1 MKAVK
6 RLHLFLIARLVVIAI
21 FLASTIA
28 LKLTDSHA
36 IGAVQF
42 KGIVELLLASA
53 CFSLVSLAASR
64 KPTWLQSVI
73 RIQTVWD
80 ILFVTVLLMLTGG
93 ISSPYSFLYL
103 LAIMSAGMLLDR
115 RQALYTAAL
124 CTILY
129 GAMVDM
135 QYYDLLQNLGLGSEA
150 ARQRGDLVLFYTI
163 FLHLIGFVLAAIMAS
178 HLAERVRVS
187 EVNLAELRQLHS
199 SVVQNLDSGL
209 MTITTDGMVRVF
221 NTYLEHLTG
230 QSQQQAYNKSVNSL
244 FEQLPLPAELLTSAP
259 RGEFYYPV
267 EDGEPLF
274 IGYVAVPFKGM
285 KDELSGLIIT
295 IKDLTLIKQME
306 QALKRADRL
315 AALGE
320 LSARMAHEIRNP
332 LAAISGSIQLL
343 ADHDIL
349 KGREESRLYDIIIR
363 ESDRLNGLITDFL
376 SYARPT
382 PPKKSPFSL
391 HQLVQELETLLA
403 GDELFAKIRLVSSIP
418 SDLMLMADQGQI
430 QQVLLNLLR
439 NAADAMQ
446 VKGGEISLTA
456 ELQSIQNGSLNSG
469 QKMLCLTVA
478 DQGCGFDEMSL
489 QHLFEPFWTTKQT
502 GSGLGLA
509 TVYRIIEAHD
519 GSIKV
524 DSDAGQGAV
533 VTILLPVV
541 QEVTIEQ

>member
-1 MKAVK
+1 MKTVK
-6 RLHLFLIARLVVIAI
+6 RLHLFLIARLMVIAI

-42 KGIVELLLASA
+42 KGIIELLLTSA
-53 CFSLVSLAASR
+53 CFSLISLAASR
-64 KPTWLQSVI
+64 KPAWLQSVT
-73 RIQTVWD
+73 RLQTVWD
-80 ILFVTVLLMLTGG
+80 ILLVTVLLMLTGG

-135 QYYDLLQNLGLGSEA
+135 QYYDLLQNLGLDSEA

-187 EVNLAELRQLHS
+187 EVNLAELQQLHS
-199 SVVQNLDSGL
+199 TVVQNLDSGL
-209 MTITTDGMVRVF
+209 MTITPDGMIRVF
-221 NTYLEHLTG
+221 NTYLERLTG
-230 QSQQQAYNKSVNSL
+230 QSQQLAYNRSVNSL
-244 FEQLPLPAELLTSAP
+244 FEQLPLPTELLTSRP
-259 RGEFYYPV
+259 KGEFYYPV
-267 EDGEPLF
+267 DGGEPLF
-274 IGYVAVPFKGM
+274 IGYVAVPFKDV

-295 IKDLTLIKQME
+295 IKDLTMIKQME

-343 ADHDIL
+343 ADHDSL
-349 KGREESRLYDIIIR
+349 KGKESRLFDIIMR

-382 PPKKSPFSL
+382 PPKKVPFCL
-391 HQLVQELETLLA
+391 HQMVQELETLLA

-456 ELQSIQNGSLNSG
+456 ELQIIQNGSLNSG
-469 QKMLCLTVA
+469 QKMLCLTVS

-509 TVYRIIEAHD
+509 TVYRIIEAHG
-519 GSIKV
+519 GSVRV

>member
-1 MKAVK
+1 MKTAK
-6 RLHLFLIARLVVIAI
+6 RLHLFLIARLMVIAI
-21 FLASTIA
+21 FLASTVA

-42 KGIVELLLASA
+42 KGIVELLLTSA
-53 CFSLVSLAASR
+53 CFSLISLAASR
-64 KPTWLQSVI
+64 KPTWLQSVT
-73 RIQTVWD
+73 RLQTVWD

-135 QYYDLLQNLGLGSEA
+135 QYYDLLQNLGLDSEA

-163 FLHLIGFVLAAIMAS
+163 FLHLTGFVLAAIMAS

-187 EVNLAELRQLHS
+187 EVNLAELQQLHS
-199 SVVQNLDSGL
+199 TVVKNLDNGL
-209 MTITTDGMVRVF
+209 MTITPDGMIRVF
-221 NTYLEHLTG
+221 NTYLERLTG
-230 QSQQQAYNKSVNSL
+230 QSQQLAYNRSVNSL
-244 FEQLPLPAELLTSAP
+244 FEQLPSPAELLTSKSK
-259 RGEFYYPV
+259 GEFYYPV
-267 EDGEPLF
+267 DGAEPLF
-274 IGYVAVPFKGM
+274 IGYVAVPFKGV
-285 KDELSGLIIT
+285 KDELSGLIIS
-295 IKDLTLIKQME
+295 IKDLTMIKQME
-306 QALKRADRL
+306 QALKRSDRL

-332 LAAISGSIQLL
+332 LAAISGSIQIL
-343 ADHDIL
+343 ADHDSP
-349 KGREESRLYDIIIR
+349 KGKESLLFEIIMR
-363 ESDRLNGLITDFL
+363 ESDRLNDLITDFL

-382 PPKKSPFSL
+382 PPKKALFSL
-391 HQLVQELETLLA
+391 YQLVQELETLLA
-403 GDELFAKIRLVSSIP
+403 GDELFAKIRLVCSVP
-418 SDLMLMADQGQI
+418 SDLMLMADQSQI

-456 ELQSIQNGSLNSG
+456 ELQSIQNGSLWSRY
-469 QKMLCLTVA
+469 KMLSLSVA
-478 DQGCGFDEMSL
+478 DQGCGFDDMSM

-509 TVYRIIEAHD
+509 TVYRIIEAH
-519 GSIKV
+519 GGTIKV

-541 QEVTIEQ
+541 QEAMIEQ